1 MKINMWQLKTI
12 CDAWAMDPGIAY
24 SFNAIH
30 FTYLRNRSLILLELV
45 ELAYCGRVK
54 QTAGVEIF
62 CKFWRIGS
70 IEQPKRP
77 KVNGAKDQ
85 NKWRNYCI
93 DEACRRT
100 MSVHPQ
106 L

>member
-1 MKINMWQLKTI
+1 MAI
-12 CDAWAMDPGIAY
+12 CIAHKKEQT
-24 SFNAIH
+24 SQAQFHEVNA
-30 FTYLRNRSLILLELV
+30 YKQ
-45 ELAYCGRVK
+45 LAYCGRVK

-85 NKWRNYCI
+85 NKGRNYCI
-93 DEACRRT
+93 DEA
-100 MSVHPQ
+100 
-106 L
+106 